1 MRTLIRLLFLL
12 VLVSTVAMLAD
23 AQWQCLYVTLDASLN
38 GTGDR
43 TIGVGVI
50 REDTFVALCTRPDSY
65 SYMIPYVNADSV
77 QGRKNFF
84 GYGTSGFYTIWTD
97 GGFDQVIV
105 NNVWSITARPDSTVY
120 VASNDVDHNVLVFKF
135 INDTMSVVSPFPRQ
149 QTGANTIYG
158 ITVDN
163 NGYVYVCNDT
173 TTGQTADLKVYRPI
187 NTWTPGGHA
196 DAPITTIDLPDG
208 VYKGIAVNAN
218 GSAVFISDYKNR
230 KVIKYTGT
238 PATGYALA
246 TGFSFSLGP
255 KDTLTDPAGVGL
267 PSRCGPI
274 GLGYLASKNILAV
287 ACDSL
292 LKASGGTNY
301 SYGRIYLVNGNTG
314 APISTDTSMSVID
327 QAAWNMALTG
337 DYATQGLGTAS
348 GYAST
353 MDVKWDQNGNL
364 YSQSMYGWTVEKWK
378 YNGTLPSFT
387 TGVEEVG
394 GTLPQGYTLSQN
406 YPNPFNP
413 TTTID
418 FTLPASGFVSLKV
431 YDLLGREI
439 MTLVNEQKAAGTYRA
454 TFEASNLPSGTY
466 FYALKAG
473 SFSEVK
479 KMTLVK

>member
-1 MRTLIRLLFLL
+1 M
-12 VLVSTVAMLAD
+12 
-23 AQWQCLYVTLDASLN
+23 
-38 GTGDR
+38 
-43 TIGVGVI
+43 
-50 REDTFVALCTRPDSY
+50 
-65 SYMIPYVNADSV
+65 
-77 QGRKNFF
+77 
-84 GYGTSGFYTIWTD
+84 
-97 GGFDQVIV
+97 
-105 NNVWSITARPDSTVY
+105 
-120 VASNDVDHNVLVFKF
+120 
-135 INDTMSVVSPFPRQ
+135 
-149 QTGANTIYG
+149 
-158 ITVDN
+158 
-163 NGYVYVCNDT
+163 
-173 TTGQTADLKVYRPI
+173 
-187 NTWTPGGHA
+187 
-196 DAPITTIDLPDG
+196 
-208 VYKGIAVNAN
+208 
-218 GSAVFISDYKNR
+218 
-230 KVIKYTGT
+230 
-238 PATGYALA
+238 
-246 TGFSFSLGP
+246 
-255 KDTLTDPAGVGL
+255 
-267 PSRCGPI
+267 
-274 GLGYLASKNILAV
+274 